1 MKCWYLLSDIYL
13 PGGILS
19 VFSAEFC
26 QIQFKAAPYFSET
39 RFSNLHVFFWFAS
52 FALYSFSFLTAKD
65 SEWQQQTPWSRSQS
79 LNHPWQIFFSA
90 FTCLSLFQL
99 CVSFFVRVWD
109 CHSLGL
115 SFSLYLSSLGF
126 CWACSS
132 FINSRSSFT
141 SLQLHTSWV
150 GAECFNVL
158 SLFVH

>member
-1 MKCWYLLSDIYL
+1 MLVFAIWYLSSRWYIVCVQCWVLPDTVLGCALFFSDSFFKSSCL
-13 PGGILS
+13 LLVRLLCS
-19 VFSAEFC
+19 LFLLFS
-26 QIQFKAAPYFSET
+26 
-39 RFSNLHVFFWFAS
+39 
-52 FALYSFSFLTAKD
+52 D
-65 SEWQQQTPWSRSQS
+65 SERLWVTTTDTVE
-79 LNHPWQIFFSA
+79 QISVPKSPMANLFSA

-150 GAECFNVL
+150 WAECFNVS